1 MKYLSLSARSR
12 MEARSGKRAGGIGN
26 WMKNTLMKSDI
37 NTAAAIYMRIN
48 STTRYLYESPQ
59 ISVKADSSPVH
70 SIPAQSSLG
79 ILKTVPSQVWGR
91 LRANSNLTSPE
102 QALTQP

>member
-1 MKYLSLSARSR
+1 
-12 MEARSGKRAGGIGN
+12 
-26 WMKNTLMKSDI
+26 MKNTLMKSDI

-59 ISVKADSSPVH
+59 INVKADSSPGH

-79 ILKTVPSQVWGR
+79 IHKTVPSQVWGR
-91 LRANSNLTSPE
+91 LRADLNLTSPE